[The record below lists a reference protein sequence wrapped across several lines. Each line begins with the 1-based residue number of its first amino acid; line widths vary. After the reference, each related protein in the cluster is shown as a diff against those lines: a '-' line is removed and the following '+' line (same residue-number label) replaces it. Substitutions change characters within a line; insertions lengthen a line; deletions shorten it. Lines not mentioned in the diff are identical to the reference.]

1 MQRMIKIDIYFNFVY
16 FKIKSKLTFIG
27 AAMSR
32 MRWIDRLAGEDLAF
46 LKRFL
51 LASGSLK
58 KIADEYGISYPTV
71 RLRLDRL
78 IQKVEIFDSQAEM
91 SEFERQLRATYSE
104 GKIDQNTFER
114 LLASHR
120 QDLKL
125 LSEDSGNEPVVA

>member
-1 MQRMIKIDIYFNFVY
+1 MARV
-16 FKIKSKLTFIG
+16 
-27 AAMSR
+27 
-32 MRWIDRLAGEDLAF
+32 RWIDRLSGEDLAF

-78 IQKVEIFDSQAEM
+78 IQKVEIFDSQETM
-91 SEFERQLRATYSE
+91 TEFERQLRAAYSD
-104 GKIDQNTFER
+104 GKLDQNTFER

-120 QDLKL
+120 QDLQHQL
-125 LSEDSGNEPVVA
+125 EESENEPGAA